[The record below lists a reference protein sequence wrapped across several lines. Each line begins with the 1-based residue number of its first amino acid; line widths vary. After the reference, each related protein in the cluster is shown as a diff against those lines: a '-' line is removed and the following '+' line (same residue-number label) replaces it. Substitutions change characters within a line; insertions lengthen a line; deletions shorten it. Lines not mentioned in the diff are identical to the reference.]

1 MPTLNLM
8 DVGFARWRIWSAKLR
23 DKGGPHSEDAKLL
36 CRLLDYHDSL
46 NRRAARPDSAN
57 NLPDGMRCC
66 VELLIGRILTAG
78 AEPPKEAA
86 VLK

>member
-8 DVGFARWRIWSAKLR
+8 DAGFARWRIWSARLR
-23 DKGGPHSEDAKLL
+23 DKGGAHYEDAELL
-36 CRLLDYHDSL
+36 CRLFDYYERLS
-46 NRRAARPDSAN
+46 RRAARPDSAN
-57 NLPDGMRCC
+57 NLADGMRRCIESL
-66 VELLIGRILTAG
+66 VGKMLTAG

>member
-8 DVGFARWRIWSAKLR
+8 DVGFARWRIWAAKLR
-23 DKGGPHSEDAKLL
+23 DKGGPHCEDAERL
-36 CRLLDYHDSL
+36 CWLLDYHEKL
-46 NRRAARPDSAN
+46 NRRAVMPDSAN
-57 NLPDGMRCC
+57 NLADSVRCC
-66 VELLIGRILTAG
+66 IELLIGRMLTAG